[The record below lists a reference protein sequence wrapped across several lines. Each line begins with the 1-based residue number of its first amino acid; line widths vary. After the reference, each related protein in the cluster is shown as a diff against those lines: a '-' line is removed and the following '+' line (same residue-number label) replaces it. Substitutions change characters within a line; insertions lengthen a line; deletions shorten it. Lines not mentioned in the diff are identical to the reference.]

1 MTKKKYLKVFV
12 IVLIVFALIYV
23 SSCGFLLY
31 NQIDKTLLANIE
43 GEYDDGNA
51 MCLTIIRESGKLL
64 DDDTTDPYFEIIDV
78 EAANPGVEGKII
90 YLDEDTI
97 IIKID
102 KFFFFEL
109 PNPNWKASFLNSIL
123 KMHYV
128 KSGDTLILENNGEK
142 EEYYDSSNGYEMDDD
157 IDDAE

>member
-1 MTKKKYLKVFV
+1 
-12 IVLIVFALIYV
+12 
-23 SSCGFLLY
+23 
-31 NQIDKTLLANIE
+31 
-43 GEYDDGNA
+43 

-109 PNPNWKASFLNSIL
+109 PNPNWKTSFFNSIL

-157 IDDAE
+157 IDDAD